1 MLNLFVLMHFRLIQK
16 IKLFSKKM
24 LPKFI
29 ALLPASKQSLNVILA
44 RNLGSSS
51 VLLKNDPIQQLF
63 SDKAKEYYK
72 KKA

>member
-1 MLNLFVLMHFRLIQK
+1 
-16 IKLFSKKM
+16 M

-29 ALLPASKQSLNVILA
+29 ALLPASKQSLNIILA